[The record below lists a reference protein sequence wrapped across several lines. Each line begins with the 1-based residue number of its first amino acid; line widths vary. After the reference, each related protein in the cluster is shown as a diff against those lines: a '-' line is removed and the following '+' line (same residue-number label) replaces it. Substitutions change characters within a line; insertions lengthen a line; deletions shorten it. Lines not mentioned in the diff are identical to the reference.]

1 MSRKYLNNRWCVRCG
16 RKEATPYL
24 RKNSKLFPENGEVL
38 DIGCGNGRNSKYMME
53 LGYKVDP
60 IDMADDFGIKCV
72 LGEDPLPDKKYDI
85 LMANYILMFLD
96 NDTRLK
102 VMEEMNARAKEG
114 SILMIEMYP
123 AKDGYEYNFD
133 NMVEY
138 FLNKGWN
145 KIRKSKD
152 RCVLKNGTS
161 N

>member
-1 MSRKYLNNRWCVRCG
+1 MSRKYLNDRWCVRCG

-24 RKNSKLFPENGEVL
+24 RKNVKLFTESGEVL

-96 NDTRLK
+96 EDTRLK

-114 SILMIEMYP
+114 SILMMEMYP

-138 FLNKGWN
+138 FLSRGWN